1 MASRQDGRKRQ
12 EWEVRLER
20 CRVSGL
26 TVAQFCKR
34 ERVSLNTY
42 YYWARRVR
50 SASAKTPSPR
60 SGNASWRGRR
70 TVKQAPTADGVPS
83 AALVRF
89 HWNGEVEVSVPADC
103 LDAIRCLAECLS
115 QARAE
120 HSDAF
125 QEVLVT
131 R

>member
-1 MASRQDGRKRQ
+1 MASRQDGKKQR

-20 CRVSGL
+20 CRASGL
-26 TVAQFCKR
+26 TVAEFCKR
-34 ERVSLNTY
+34 ERFSLNTY

-50 SASAKTPSPR
+50 SASATTPSPR
-60 SGNASWRGRR
+60 SGNAARR
-70 TVKQAPTADGVPS
+70 SPRTEKHAPTADGMPN

-89 HWNGEVEVSVPADC
+89 YCRGEVEVSVPADC
-103 LDAIRCLAECLS
+103 LDAIRCLATWLS

-125 QEVLVT
+125 QEVIVT